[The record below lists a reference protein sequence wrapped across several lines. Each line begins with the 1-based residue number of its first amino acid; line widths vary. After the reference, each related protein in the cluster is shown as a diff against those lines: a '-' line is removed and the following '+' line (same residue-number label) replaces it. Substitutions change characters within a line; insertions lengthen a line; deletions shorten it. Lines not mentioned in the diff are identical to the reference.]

1 MIICRVILHVIYW
14 LIWLI
19 CIDLFEILLKQC
31 LFTSQSCFNNYSFL
45 LIGLLRLYLSQRT
58 DPRDRHFCV
67 VPASWCK
74 RCKRFSDLFEHR
86 KVPKSQESLPATTHT
101 RQTNT
106 RTQMINIDIPWISM
120 ILRTS
125 HKSVLLL
132 WSTLYVSAL
141 SSCYFEVVVQESRA
155 FCQVSAMAKD
165 PTACSAV
172 DLSTMVYQQ
181 NPDGNVHCHKEWQS

>member
-1 MIICRVILHVIYW
+1 MAHGFLLAGFAGQFVAISRYVYNMYSRV
-14 LIWLI
+14 I

-31 LFTSQSCFNNYSFL
+31 LFTSQSCFNNDYFL
-45 LIGLLRLYLSQRT
+45 LIGLLHLQYLSQRT

-74 RCKRFSDLFEHR
+74 RCKRFCDLFEHP

-125 HKSVLLL
+125 HKS
-132 WSTLYVSAL
+132 
-141 SSCYFEVVVQESRA
+141 SCYFDLLCMFQLYPLAILKSWCKNREH
-155 FCQVSAMAKD
+155 AMYIL
-165 PTACSAV
+165 CIS
-172 DLSTMVYQQ
+172 
-181 NPDGNVHCHKEWQS
+181 